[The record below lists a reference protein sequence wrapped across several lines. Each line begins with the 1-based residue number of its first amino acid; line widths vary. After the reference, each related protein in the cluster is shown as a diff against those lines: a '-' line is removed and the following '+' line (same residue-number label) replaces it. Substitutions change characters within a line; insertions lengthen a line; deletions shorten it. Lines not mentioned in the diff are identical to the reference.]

1 MASEVNKRRHDI
13 VLVFTMAILAACG
26 LVYEYLMAHFAGRI
40 LGSVEPTIYAMI
52 GLMIVA
58 MGVGAFSAKWINS
71 IYQSFAWVELTIGLL
86 GGISILV
93 MSASVAFVYLL
104 PQWIQSPYGIE
115 LSLALAGGF
124 IETLRLC

>member
-1 MASEVNKRRHDI
+1 
-13 VLVFTMAILAACG
+13 MAILAACG

-104 PQWIQSPYGIE
+104 PQWILLNAGILLLFTSVFKNLTVRFRICNRFFCRYGDTSDRPYP
-115 LSLALAGGF
+115 
-124 IETLRLC
+124 

>member
-58 MGVGAFSAKWINS
+58 MGVG
-71 IYQSFAWVELTIGLL
+71 
-86 GGISILV
+86 
-93 MSASVAFVYLL
+93 
-104 PQWIQSPYGIE
+104 
-115 LSLALAGGF
+115 LSL
-124 IETLRLC
+124 IHI